1 MYSKKSLQ
9 ENVAVTPENNEPHKR
24 KLKRSSLGLNQ
35 SRKKNEKYVNALMKE
50 NPEKYA
56 QVYAHNSERNEG
68 NEEKRRRRKRKK
80 CAESTVWDNDKTTQV
95 YLCCGKEVN
104 SGEQYCQICSTKRV
118 HVVKSSTQA
127 DFVDIDGYL
136 DECLQKQLLEFT

>member
-1 MYSKKSLQ
+1 
-9 ENVAVTPENNEPHKR
+9 
-24 KLKRSSLGLNQ
+24 
-35 SRKKNEKYVNALMKE
+35 MKE

-80 CAESTVWDNDKTTQV
+80 CAECTVWDNDKTTQL

-104 SGEQYCQICSTKRV
+104 SGEQYCQICSTK
-118 HVVKSSTQA
+118 
-127 DFVDIDGYL
+127 
-136 DECLQKQLLEFT
+136 